1 MTSFEVRDL
10 VVGYGRGARR
20 VRAVRGVSFEV
31 PAGTTLGL
39 LGESGSGKST
49 IARVAVGLEAA
60 TSGDVLVDGVSIL
73 GSSGADH
80 RRRVQMVFQDPY
92 SSLDPRMTVGRSI
105 AEGIRAGRRQPRAE
119 PALSDDPAGLLELV
133 GLDGAFASR
142 LPHQL
147 SGGQRQRVA
156 LARALAARPSVLLAD
171 EITSALD
178 VSVQGSVLNLF
189 RRVQRDLGLSSV
201 FISHNLAVVRYV
213 CDHVAVLDH
222 GQLVEIGP
230 VDDVLNRPQHPATRA
245 LVSAVPQIGVPLF
258 TRV

>member
-1 MTSFEVRDL
+1 MTAFEVRDL

-20 VRAVRGVSFEV
+20 VRAVRGVGFAV

-49 IARVAVGLEAA
+49 IARVAVGLEQA
-60 TSGDVLVDGVSIL
+60 TSGDVLVDGESVL
-73 GSSGADH
+73 GPAG
-80 RRRVQMVFQDPY
+80 RRARSRVQMVFQDPY

-105 AEGIRAGRRQPRAE
+105 AEGVHAGRRQPKVDGSL
-119 PALSDDPAGLLELV
+119 PDDPAGLLELV
-133 GLDGAFASR
+133 GLDPSFARR

-156 LARALAARPSVLLAD
+156 LARALGARPAVLLAD

-178 VSVQGSVLNLF
+178 VSVQGTVLNLF
-189 RRVQRDLGLSSV
+189 RRIQRDLGLSSV

-213 CDHVAVLDH
+213 CDQVAVLDR
-222 GQLVEIGP
+222 GELVEMGP
-230 VDDVLNRPQHPATRA
+230 VEKVLSEPEHPATRA
-245 LVSAVPQIGVPLF
+245 LVAAVPQIGVPLF